1 MASSSP
7 PPPPSRAFAQFQGA
21 KRAAEWTP
29 RRRGGGLVV
38 EEWGP
43 NRRESLLL
51 VEVTGRTGRVEDPTL
66 QTTTPP
72 HTMDDLRKRQQCVS
86 HRNLG
91 SEKCFG
97 TADGW
102 GDDGRIGA
110 GSWGSDA
117 IGAFSDPRSPEGPTA
132 IRGQCLCAKPWSCH
146 FGGGGGGLLIWRRQA
161 ESRAAHPQDTAYGKA
176 PGWEAQPAAS
186 KERAL
191 ERCASRE

>member
-1 MASSSP
+1 MEGLLLRNGGQTGEKAFFSS
-7 PPPPSRAFAQFQGA
+7 
-21 KRAAEWTP
+21 
-29 RRRGGGLVV
+29 RRR
-38 EEWGP
+38 
-43 NRRESLLL
+43 
-51 VEVTGRTGRVEDPTL
+51 RTGRVEDPTL

-97 TADGW
+97 AADGW

-117 IGAFSDPRSPEGPTA
+117 IGAFLDPRSPEVPTA

-146 FGGGGGGLLIWRRQA
+146 FRGG
-161 ESRAAHPQDTAYGKA
+161 
-176 PGWEAQPAAS
+176 EA
-186 KERAL
+186 
-191 ERCASRE
+191 C

>member
-1 MASSSP
+1 M
-7 PPPPSRAFAQFQGA
+7 
-21 KRAAEWTP
+21 E
-29 RRRGGGLVV
+29 GLLLRNG
-38 EEWGP
+38 GP
-43 NRRESLLL
+43 NRQESLLL
-51 VEVTGRTGRVEDPTL
+51 VEATGRTGRVEDPTL

-117 IGAFSDPRSPEGPTA
+117 IGAFSDPRSPEVPTA

-146 FGGGGGGLLIWRRQA
+146 FGGVG
-161 ESRAAHPQDTAYGKA
+161 
-176 PGWEAQPAAS
+176 EA
-186 KERAL
+186 
-191 ERCASRE
+191 C